1 MDVRLIIETLYVF
14 ILSLLLGMIVIPR
27 ILLISFKKRLFD
39 EPDSRKVHHGKV
51 PRLGGTAFFPSI
63 ALAVF
68 SVIVIHDKLFRG
80 DLLTVPLTIQ
90 LMTTCCSLFL
100 LYVTGIM
107 DDLIGVRYSSKFLI
121 QGICGILIVS
131 SDLYI
136 NNFYGLFGIYEIP
149 TWIGAPFT
157 ALITIYI
164 LNAINLID
172 GIDGL
177 ASGLSGITL
186 LSLGCIFVYLHEYL
200 YSFFAFASLG
210 VLIPFFYYNVF
221 GRVERKRKIFMGD
234 TGSLTIGLVLSI
246 LTIKLSMYEPEKEMQ
261 IPGAIVIAFSFLLVP
276 MLDVVRVFL
285 HRLREGNNPFQPD
298 NNHIHHKFIAL
309 GFPKRRVMIT
319 IIGISAMYSLINV
332 CAIHFIPIT
341 PLFMLNIITWT
352 VMHIL
357 LTRQI
362 NRIKESKKDAI

>member
-14 ILSLLLGMIVIPR
+14 IFALLLGMIVIPR
-27 ILLISFKKRLFD
+27 ILLISFKRRLFD
-39 EPDSRKVHHGKV
+39 QLDSRKVHHGKV

-68 SVIVIHDKLFRG
+68 SVIIIHDKVFRG
-80 DLLTVPLTIQ
+80 NLLDVSLTVQ

-121 QGICGILIVS
+121 QGICGVLTVT

-149 TWIGAPFT
+149 IWIGAPLT
-157 ALITIYI
+157 VVIVIYI

-177 ASGLSGITL
+177 ASGLSGVTL
-186 LSLGCIFVYLHEYL
+186 LSLGCIFIYLHEYL
-200 YSFFAFASLG
+200 FSFFAFASLG

-234 TGSLTIGLVLSI
+234 TGSLTIGLILSV
-246 LTIKLSMYEPEKEMQ
+246 LTIKLSMYEPSKEMQ
-261 IPGAIVIAFSFLLVP
+261 LPGAIVIAFSFLLVP
-276 MLDVVRVFL
+276 MLDVIRVFL
-285 HRLREGNNPFQPD
+285 HRLREGKNPFQPD
-298 NNHIHHKFIAL
+298 KNHIHHKFIAL
-309 GFPKRRVMIT
+309 GFPQRRVMIT
-319 IIGISAMYSLINV
+319 IVGISIMYSIINV

-341 PLFMLNIITWT
+341 ALFMLNLATWT
-352 VMHIL
+352 IMHIL
-357 LTRQI
+357 ITRKI
-362 NRIKESKKDAI
+362 NQIKESKKDAI